1 MSRPPLSARFQIV
14 KQCCQEKGYLFEE
27 LDSFGRMLM
36 KVTGNGQELVL
47 LDGHYPLNGE
57 AEVAVAKDKV
67 FANMLLQKRG
77 IRFPEGDY
85 FFITPEYREYRS
97 DGKELDDALVFAK
110 QFGYPLFA
118 KPINGA
124 QGMYARIVQNEV
136 ELKNLFKEAVAEH
149 YGMLLQ
155 KPLEGQE
162 HRLFLVDGEA
172 FFTYRKARPSVMTD
186 GQKSLLE
193 LIDDYLGNQTG
204 IDKVAAR
211 EHFNTHLSTIKIDLQ
226 TIFTTGQRIFL
237 APNANPNNGGFIDDV
252 REEVP
257 EPVKEWGR
265 KIAET
270 IKLRVCA
277 VDFFAHESVDE
288 NPADFVVLE
297 VNGNPSL
304 KTIWALGHKE
314 LAKRIWH
321 SILLK
326 AFGAMEEAQH
336 LRV

>member
-14 KQCCQEKGYLFEE
+14 KQCCQENGYLFEE
-27 LDSFGRMLM
+27 LDSYGRMLM
-36 KVTGNGQELVL
+36 KVTSNGQELVL

-67 FANMLLQKRG
+67 FASMLLQKRG

-97 DGKELDDALVFAK
+97 DGRELGDALVFAK

-118 KPINGA
+118 KPIDGA

-172 FFTYRKARPSVMTD
+172 FFTYRKARPSVIAD
-186 GQKSLLE
+186 GQKSLSD
-193 LIDDYLGNQTG
+193 LIDAYLGNQTG
-204 IDKVAAR
+204 INQAAR
-211 EHFNTHLSTIKIDLQ
+211 EHFIAHLSTIKIDLQ
-226 TIFTTGQRIFL
+226 TVFAEGKRIFL

-321 SILLK
+321 SILSK
-326 AFGAMEEAQH
+326 IFAAKEGQDF
-336 LRV
+336 RV